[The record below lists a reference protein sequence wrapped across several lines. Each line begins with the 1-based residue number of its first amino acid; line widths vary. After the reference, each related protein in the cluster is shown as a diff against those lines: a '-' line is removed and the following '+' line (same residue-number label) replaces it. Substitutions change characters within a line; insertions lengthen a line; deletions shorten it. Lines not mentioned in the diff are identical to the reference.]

1 MITELINIVRSA
13 KQNYPVWIKDFVMYL
28 FAHIEIIIIGISACI
43 YVNKTAP
50 RQIKNYI
57 IFQCVLQFLMDT
69 YLLCA
74 NYYYR

>member
-1 MITELINIVRSA
+1 
-13 KQNYPVWIKDFVMYL
+13 MYL
-28 FAHIEIIIIGISACI
+28 FAHIVIIIIGISACA

-57 IFQCVLQFLMDT
+57 IFQCVLQLLLHT